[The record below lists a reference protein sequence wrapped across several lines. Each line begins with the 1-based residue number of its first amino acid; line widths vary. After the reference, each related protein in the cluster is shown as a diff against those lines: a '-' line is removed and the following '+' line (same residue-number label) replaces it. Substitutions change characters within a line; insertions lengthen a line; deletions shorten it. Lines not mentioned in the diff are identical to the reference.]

1 MEWKALL
8 IDDNENNRHLL
19 TLLLDAAGV
28 AVAIAED
35 GQSALRIA
43 HREKPDIILLD
54 IQLSEMDGYELAAS
68 LMRDAQL
75 AHVPIIGV
83 SSFPVAGDRDKAMRM
98 GFAAY
103 IEKPVVPEQFAET
116 VIGILERSGGPG

>member
-8 IDDNENNRHLL
+8 IEDNENNRHLL
-19 TLLLDAAGV
+19 TLLLDAAGL

-35 GQSALRIA
+35 GQSALEVAR
-43 HREKPDIILLD
+43 REKPDIILLD
-54 IQLSEMDGYELAAS
+54 IQMSDTDGYELAAS
-68 LMRDAQL
+68 LKRDAQL
-75 AHVPIIGV
+75 AHIPIVGI
-83 SSFPVAGDRDKAMRM
+83 SSFPIPGDRDKAMRM

-116 VIGILERSGGPG
+116 VIGILERSGGPA